1 MNERPAHEAGFDS
14 YMTARI
20 LIRLSAK
27 LEATGYYTEDLLQL
41 DTGSGSSSRTS
52 VSRQSQSRQE
62 NGTPSDTPKIVSPRP
77 RKPDLVDLDLLAPV
91 EDLDAAVLQAVKVPR
106 TSLRE
111 IKRQN
116 VAARKTA
123 TEISHEP
130 FRKESHGLR
139 ELFEGSQAA
148 AAAQIEGIK
157 ATHPGRVVP
166 PFERTRDFREE
177 RHARRIQGT
186 FIDQKPRKKDGSRP
200 GLAGVSTFMPHFGN
214 DFWRVYGNKLRVNG
228 TDEEMLDLN
237 DQSDL
242 LG

>member
-14 YMTARI
+14 YMTART

-41 DTGSGSSSRTS
+41 DSGSGSSHHTS
-52 VSRQSQSRQE
+52 VSGQSQSKE
-62 NGTPSDTPKIVSPRP
+62 EDGTPSDTPKIVSPRP

-91 EDLDAAVLQAVKVPR
+91 EDLDAAVLQAVKVPK

-116 VAARKTA
+116 VAARKTL

-130 FRKESHGLR
+130 FRRESHGLR

-148 AAAQIEGIK
+148 AAVQIEGIK
-157 ATHPGRVVP
+157 ATHSGRTVL
-166 PFERTRDFREE
+166 PFEHFREE
-177 RHARRIQGT
+177 RHARKILGT
-186 FIDQKPRKKDGSRP
+186 FIDQRPRAKNGSRP
-200 GLAGVSTFMPHFGN
+200 RPTSASTFMPHFGN

-228 TDEEMLDLN
+228 TDEEVLDLN
-237 DQSDL
+237 DQRGL